1 MFSIDGFDQKFE
13 KSKLDSLEETT
24 RKLTSM
30 VDLLNAQLAQLRNST
45 LTEINQLKIENGE
58 LRNRLVEIEKGLDT
72 QVGTLN
78 VTTV

>member
-1 MFSIDGFDQKFE
+1 MFNINGFDQKFE

-45 LTEINQLKIENGE
+45 LTEINQLKIQNGE
-58 LRNRLVEIEKGLDT
+58 LRNRLVEIEKGRDT
-72 QVGTLN
+72 QVGSLN

>member
-1 MFSIDGFDQKFE
+1 
-13 KSKLDSLEETT
+13 
-24 RKLTSM
+24 M